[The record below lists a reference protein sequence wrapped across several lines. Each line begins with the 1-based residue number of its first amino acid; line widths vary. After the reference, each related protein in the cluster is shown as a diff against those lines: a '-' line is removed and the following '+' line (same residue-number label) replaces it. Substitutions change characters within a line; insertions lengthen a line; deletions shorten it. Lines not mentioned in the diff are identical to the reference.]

1 MSKRDDI
8 LNATLKVVM
17 EEGLH
22 SLTFSKIFK
31 KANVG
36 SGTLYNYFKNMDE
49 LIYAL
54 YEMCFH
60 DLSEEVMKNYASE
73 ARIYQRFRY
82 LIEGSL
88 KYSLHY
94 PERLLFV
101 TDLIYSP
108 YMPEK
113 YRDIE
118 ENMIFSEISTVIIT
132 GQEKGLI
139 RDLDPNLCLSMIF
152 GIIFFGVK
160 GTLIKRY
167 ELDENHIS
175 QIVESCWRAI
185 KI

>member
-1 MSKRDDI
+1 MSKKDDI
-8 LNATLKVVM
+8 LNATLELVM

-49 LIYAL
+49 LIYTL
-54 YEMCFH
+54 YDISFQ
-60 DLSEEVMKNYASE
+60 DLTEEVMKNYDPE
-73 ARIYQRFRY
+73 ARLYQRFKH

-88 KYSLHY
+88 KYSLTY
-94 PERLLFV
+94 PERLVFV

-118 ENMIFSEISTVIIT
+118 SNKIFSEIFKVIKT

-139 RDLDPNLCLSMIF
+139 REVNPNLCLSMIF

-160 GTLIKRY
+160 GTLINKY
-167 ELDENHIS
+167 SLDENQIS
-175 QIVESCWRAI
+175 QIVESCWKAV

>member
-1 MSKRDDI
+1 MSKKDDI
-8 LNATLKVVM
+8 LNATLELVM

-49 LIYAL
+49 LIYTL
-54 YEMCFH
+54 YEISFR
-60 DLSEEVMKNYASE
+60 DLSQEVLKNYEPE
-73 ARIYQRFRY
+73 ARVYQRFKH
-82 LIEGSL
+82 LIEGCL

-94 PERLLFV
+94 PERLVFV

-113 YRDIE
+113 YRDTE
-118 ENMIFSEISTVIIT
+118 SNQIFSEIFNLVKL

-139 RDLDPNLCLSMIF
+139 REMNPNLSLSMIF

-160 GTLIKRY
+160 GTLIKKY
-167 ELDENHIS
+167 SLDEYQIS
-175 QIVESCWRAI
+175 QIVESCWKAI